1 MWTRRGMYS
10 VVCAMMIACGFCIMT
25 LVWFYLGIETG
36 LICLI
41 AVDRVTF
48 PSFTVHAVSGCWIL
62 LTSDLFP
69 SLSHVSCPFVWWN
82 VIITPGCRDENFH
95 NGEILFNRA
104 EMLNCHLLICWNL
117 WQGLMDGVDTL
128 TLFFLQSYFPFLNI
142 LLIFVWKTI

>member
-1 MWTRRGMYS
+1 MNCHIHTDIVRVPLNSRKWIFNLF
-10 VVCAMMIACGFCIMT
+10 VWINLGFCFEI
-25 LVWFYLGIETG
+25 I
-36 LICLI
+36 
-41 AVDRVTF
+41 
-48 PSFTVHAVSGCWIL
+48 PP
-62 LTSDLFP
+62 LTPPWHFP
-69 SLSHVSCPFVWWN
+69 SLSHVSCPVVWWN